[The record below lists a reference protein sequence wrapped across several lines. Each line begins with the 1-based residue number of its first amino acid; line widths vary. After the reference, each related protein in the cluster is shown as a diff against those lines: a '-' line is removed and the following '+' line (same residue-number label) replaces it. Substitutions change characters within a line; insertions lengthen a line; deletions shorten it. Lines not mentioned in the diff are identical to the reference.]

1 MRIMP
6 INDFVKLLEFQV
18 EQTNSD
24 GLVDI
29 DLCKWIFDEYADI
42 LINVDGKVH
51 KAEDKATYRDME
63 IKCNSG
69 YDVPLVC
76 EYNDFD
82 VYQINE
88 DYFVITDKDG
98 MNLRYAKL
106 VKKLDYSVF
115 AVTSIADLLEMCD
128 DYDYSGELDDGS
140 GYCFWKL
147 I

>member
-1 MRIMP
+1 MRTMP
-6 INDFVKLLEFQV
+6 INDFVKLLEYQV

-29 DLCKWIFDEYADI
+29 DLCKWIFNEYADI
-42 LINVDGKVH
+42 LVNVGGEVNKV
-51 KAEDKATYRDME
+51 EDKATFRDME

-69 YDVPLVC
+69 YNAPLVC
-76 EYNDFD
+76 EYSCFN
-82 VYQINE
+82 VYQINK
-88 DYFVITDKDG
+88 DYYTITNKDY

-106 VKKLDYSVF
+106 VKKLDCYE
-115 AVTSIADLLEMCD
+115 IPELDLLKMCD

-140 GYCFWKL
+140 AYCFWKL